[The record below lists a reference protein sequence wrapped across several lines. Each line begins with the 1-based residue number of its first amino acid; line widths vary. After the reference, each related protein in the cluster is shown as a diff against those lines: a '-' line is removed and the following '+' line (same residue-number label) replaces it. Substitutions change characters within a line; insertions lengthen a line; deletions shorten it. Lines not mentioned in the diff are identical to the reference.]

1 MNLLISETESL
12 KLITDSS
19 GSIHYFVNYEDINTN
34 DGYKFN
40 STSDIIT
47 TATTT
52 TILSSPSAGF
62 RKRVFQVVIFN
73 NGSQNTVTLFN
84 EKI

>member
-40 STSDIIT
+40 STSDIIQQ
-47 TATTT
+47 
-52 TILSSPSAGF
+52 LLDGV
-62 RKRVFQVVIFN
+62 KEHV
-73 NGSQNTVTLFN
+73 
-84 EKI
+84 